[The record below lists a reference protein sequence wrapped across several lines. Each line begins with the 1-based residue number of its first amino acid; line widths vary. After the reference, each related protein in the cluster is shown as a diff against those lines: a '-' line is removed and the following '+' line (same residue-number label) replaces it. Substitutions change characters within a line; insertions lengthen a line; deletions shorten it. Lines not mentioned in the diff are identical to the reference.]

1 MQEEPA
7 VCSLRSE
14 AWLKE
19 SESITLEKQMEKQR
33 QLEKKRFWCELEQ
46 AFSLFC
52 GWRLQRLV

>member
-1 MQEEPA
+1 M
-7 VCSLRSE
+7 
-14 AWLKE
+14 
-19 SESITLEKQMEKQR
+19 TLEKQMEKQR